1 MNSKFHYSSL
11 IHYFLYLFT
20 SRSSALSLWIHYKK
34 KKKTHQNHVM
44 SFILALLNLH
54 VYDIIPMSICH
65 VLHLVPHQFLTTT

>member
-1 MNSKFHYSSL
+1 MNSKFYHSSL

-34 KKKTHQNHVM
+34 KNHQNHVM